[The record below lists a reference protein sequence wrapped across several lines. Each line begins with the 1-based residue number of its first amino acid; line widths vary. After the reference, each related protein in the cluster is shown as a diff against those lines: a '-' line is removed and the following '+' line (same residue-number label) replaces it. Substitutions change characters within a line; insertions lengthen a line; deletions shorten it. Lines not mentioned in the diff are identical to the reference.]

1 MRRIG
6 VYLGIAVT
14 IVLIILIADAFYTVP
29 EWEQVVIT
37 QFGKP
42 IGKPVTEAGLH
53 FKIPFV
59 QEIYRYEKRILRWD
73 GDPKEIPTRD
83 KRFIY
88 VDTMARWRIVDA
100 QKFLEVLGT
109 YTQAYS
115 KLDDTIDAVLRD
127 YVSAN
132 PLVELV
138 RTTNEM
144 PPVEEGEGK
153 VLSPFPEATALETV
167 RLGREKITR
176 AILAEASKA
185 MPAFGME
192 LVDVRI
198 KRINYIERVR
208 TKVYER
214 MISERKRKAAQFRSE
229 GEGQKAEILGQMEK
243 ELKLIISGAYRTAEE
258 IRGQADAEATRIY
271 GDAYNQDPE
280 FYAFFKTLD
289 TYKDNAYKNAF
300 VILGTDSDYY
310 RFLKTIP
317 KEPDTLRLNPT
328 AKGER

>member
-1 MRRIG
+1 MRRMGAFI
-6 VYLGIAVT
+6 VAVIAVS
-14 IVLIILIADAFYTVP
+14 LIFLFSGAFYTVS
-29 EWEQVVIT
+29 EWDQVVVT
-37 QFGKP
+37 QFGR
-42 IGKPVTEAGLH
+42 PVGEPKIEAGLR
-53 FKIPFV
+53 FKIPFI
-59 QEIYRYEKRILRWD
+59 QEIHRYEKRIMRWD

-88 VDTMARWRIVDA
+88 MDTTARWRVVDA

-109 YTQAYS
+109 YTQAYA
-115 KLDDTIDAVLRD
+115 KLDDIIDAVLRD

-144 PPVEEGEGK
+144 PTVEEVEGK
-153 VLSPFPEATALETV
+153 VLSPFQESTAPETV

-198 KRINYIERVR
+198 KRINYVEQVR
-208 TKVYER
+208 KKVYER
-214 MISERKRKAAQFRSE
+214 MVSERKRKAAQFRSE
-229 GEGQKAEILGQMEK
+229 GEGKKAEILGQMEK
-243 ELKLIISGAYRTAEE
+243 ELKSIISGAYRTAEE
-258 IRGQADAEATRIY
+258 IRGDADAEATRIY
-271 GDAYNQDPE
+271 GDAYGRDPA
-280 FYAFFKTLD
+280 FYAFFKTLE
-289 TYKDNAYKNAF
+289 TYKEAAFKNAF
-300 VILGTDSDYY
+300 VIIGTDSDYY

-317 KEPDTLRLNPT
+317 K
-328 AKGER
+328 

>member
-6 VYLGIAVT
+6 AFIGVV
-14 IVLIILIADAFYTVP
+14 IVILLILLISGAFYTVR
-29 EWEQVVIT
+29 EWDQVVIT
-37 QFGKP
+37 QFGRA
-42 IGKPVTEAGLH
+42 IGKPKTEAGLR
-53 FKIPFV
+53 FKIPFI
-59 QEIYRYEKRILRWD
+59 QDIHRYEKRIMRWD

-88 VDTMARWRIVDA
+88 VDTTARWRIVNA
-100 QKFLEVLGT
+100 QKFLEVVGT
-109 YTQAYS
+109 YNQAYA
-115 KLDDTIDAVLRD
+115 KLDDIIDAVLRD

-144 PPVEEGEGK
+144 PTVEEVEGK
-153 VLSPFPEATALETV
+153 VLSPFQEEATAPETV

-176 AILAEASKA
+176 AILLEASKA
-185 MPAFGME
+185 MSAFGMD

-214 MISERKRKAAQFRSE
+214 MVSERKRKAAQFRSE
-229 GEGQKAEILGQMEK
+229 GEGKKAGILGEMEK
-243 ELKLIISGAYRTAEE
+243 ELKSIISGAYRTAEE
-258 IRGQADAEATRIY
+258 IRGGADAEATRIY
-271 GDAYNQDPE
+271 GDAYGQDPA
-280 FYAFFKTLD
+280 FYAFFKTLE
-289 TYKDNAYKNAF
+289 TYKEAAFKNAF

-317 KEPDTLRLNPT
+317 K
-328 AKGER
+328 

>member
-1 MRRIG
+1 MRG
-6 VYLGIAVT
+6 MKAFIAAV
-14 IVLIILIADAFYTVP
+14 IVILLVLLISGAFYTVS
-29 EWEQVVIT
+29 EWDQVVVT
-37 QFGKP
+37 QFGRP
-42 IGKPVTEAGLH
+42 VGKPKTEAGLR
-53 FKIPFV
+53 FKIPV
-59 QEIYRYEKRILRWD
+59 IQDIHRYEKRIMRWD

-88 VDTMARWRIVDA
+88 VDTTARWRVVDA

-109 YTQAYS
+109 YTQAYA
-115 KLDDTIDAVLRD
+115 KLDDIIDAVLRD

-144 PPVEEGEGK
+144 PTVEEVEGK
-153 VLSPFPEATALETV
+153 VLSPFQEATAPETV

-198 KRINYIERVR
+198 KRINYVEQVR
-208 TKVYER
+208 KKVYER
-214 MISERKRKAAQFRSE
+214 MVSERKRKAAQFRSE
-229 GEGQKAEILGQMEK
+229 GEGKKSEILGQMEK
-243 ELKLIISGAYRTAEE
+243 ELKSIISGAYRTAEE
-258 IRGQADAEATRIY
+258 IRGEADAEATKIY
-271 GDAYNQDPE
+271 GDAYGQDPA
-280 FYAFFKTLD
+280 FYAFFKTLE
-289 TYKDNAYKNAF
+289 TYKGAAYKNAL

-317 KEPDTLRLNPT
+317 K
-328 AKGER
+328 

>member
-1 MRRIG
+1 MKRIG
-6 VYLGIAVT
+6 AFIGVV
-14 IVLIILIADAFYTVP
+14 IVIFLILLISGAFYTVR
-29 EWEQVVIT
+29 EWDQVVIT
-37 QFGKP
+37 QFGRP
-42 IGKPVTEAGLH
+42 IGKPKTDAGLR
-53 FKIPFV
+53 FKIPFI
-59 QEIYRYEKRILRWD
+59 QEIHRYEKRIMRWD

-88 VDTMARWRIVDA
+88 VDTTARWRIVDA

-109 YTQAYS
+109 YNQAYA
-115 KLDDTIDAVLRD
+115 KLDDIIDAVLRD
-127 YVSAN
+127 YVSSN

-144 PPVEEGEGK
+144 PTVEEGEGK

-176 AILAEASKA
+176 AILLEASKA
-185 MPAFGME
+185 MPAFGMD

-214 MISERKRKAAQFRSE
+214 MVSERKRKAAQFRSE
-229 GEGQKAEILGQMEK
+229 GEGQKAEILGEMDK
-243 ELKLIISGAYRTAEE
+243 ELKSIISGAYRTAEE
-258 IRGQADAEATRIY
+258 IRGEADAEATRIY
-271 GDAYNQDPE
+271 GDAYGQDPA
-280 FYAFFKTLD
+280 FYAFFKTLE
-289 TYKDNAYKNAF
+289 TYKEAAYKNAF

-317 KEPDTLRLNPT
+317 K
-328 AKGER
+328 

>member
-6 VYLGIAVT
+6 AFIGAV
-14 IVLIILIADAFYTVP
+14 IVIFLILLISGAFYTVR

-37 QFGKP
+37 QFGRP
-42 IGKPVTEAGLH
+42 VGKPKTEAGLR
-53 FKIPFV
+53 FKIPFI
-59 QEIYRYEKRILRWD
+59 QDIHRYEKRIMRWD

-88 VDTMARWRIVDA
+88 VDRTARWRIVDA

-109 YTQAYS
+109 YTQAYA
-115 KLDDTIDAVLRD
+115 KLDDIIDAVLRD

-144 PPVEEGEGK
+144 PTVENVEGK
-153 VLSPFPEATALETV
+153 VLSPFQDEATAPETV

-185 MPAFGME
+185 MSAFGMD

-198 KRINYIERVR
+198 KRINYVEQVR
-208 TKVYER
+208 KKVYER
-214 MISERKRKAAQFRSE
+214 MVSERKRKAAQFRSE
-229 GEGQKAEILGQMEK
+229 GEGKKAEILGQMEK
-243 ELKLIISGAYRTAEE
+243 ELKSIISGAYRTAEE
-258 IRGQADAEATRIY
+258 IRGEADAEATRIY
-271 GDAYNQDPE
+271 GDAYGQDPA
-280 FYAFFKTLD
+280 FYAFFKTLE
-289 TYKDNAYKNAF
+289 TYKGAAYKNAF

-317 KEPDTLRLNPT
+317 K
-328 AKGER
+328 

>member
-1 MRRIG
+1 MRQMGAFLG
-6 VYLGIAVT
+6 VV
-14 IVLIILIADAFYTVP
+14 IVIFLILLISGAFYTVR

-37 QFGKP
+37 QFGRP
-42 IGKPVTEAGLH
+42 IGKPKTEAGLR
-53 FKIPFV
+53 FKIPFI
-59 QEIYRYEKRILRWD
+59 QKLHRYEKRILRWD

-88 VDTMARWRIVDA
+88 VDTTARWRIVDA

-109 YTQAYS
+109 YNQAYA
-115 KLDDTIDAVLRD
+115 KLDDIIDAVLRD

-138 RTTNEM
+138 RTTDEM
-144 PPVEEGEGK
+144 PTVEEGEGK

-176 AILAEASKA
+176 AILLEASKA
-185 MPAFGME
+185 MSAFGMD

-214 MISERKRKAAQFRSE
+214 MVSERKRKAAQFRSE
-229 GEGQKAEILGQMEK
+229 GEGQKAEILGEMDK
-243 ELKLIISGAYRTAEE
+243 ELKSIISGAYRTAEE
-258 IRGQADAEATRIY
+258 IRGEADAEATRIY
-271 GDAYNQDPE
+271 GDAYGQDPA
-280 FYAFFKTLD
+280 FYAFFKTLE
-289 TYKDNAYKNAF
+289 TYKGAAYKNAF

-317 KEPDTLRLNPT
+317 K
-328 AKGER
+328 

>member
-6 VYLGIAVT
+6 TFIGVV
-14 IVLIILIADAFYTVP
+14 IVIFLILLISGAFYTVR
-29 EWEQVVIT
+29 EWDQVVIT
-37 QFGKP
+37 QFGRP
-42 IGKPVTEAGLH
+42 IGKPKTEAGLR

-59 QEIYRYEKRILRWD
+59 QEIHRYEKRIMRWD

-88 VDTMARWRIVDA
+88 VDTTARWRIVDA

-109 YTQAYS
+109 YNQAYA
-115 KLDDTIDAVLRD
+115 KLDDIIDAVLRD
-127 YVSAN
+127 YVSSN

-144 PPVEEGEGK
+144 PTVEEGEGK

-176 AILAEASKA
+176 AILLEAAKA
-185 MPAFGME
+185 MPAFGMD

-214 MISERKRKAAQFRSE
+214 MVSERKRKAAQFRSE
-229 GEGQKAEILGQMEK
+229 GEGQKAEILGEMDK
-243 ELKLIISGAYRTAEE
+243 ELKSIISGAYRTAEE
-258 IRGQADAEATRIY
+258 IRGEADAEATRIY
-271 GDAYNQDPE
+271 GDAYGQDPA
-280 FYAFFKTLD
+280 FYAFFKTLE
-289 TYKDNAYKNAF
+289 TYKEAAYKNAF

-317 KEPDTLRLNPT
+317 K
-328 AKGER
+328 

>member
-1 MRRIG
+1 MRRMGAFIG
-6 VYLGIAVT
+6 VV
-14 IVLIILIADAFYTVP
+14 IVVFLILLFSGAFYTVS
-29 EWEQVVIT
+29 EWDQVVIT
-37 QFGKP
+37 QFGRP
-42 IGKPVTEAGLH
+42 VGKPKTEAGLR
-53 FKIPFV
+53 FKIPFI
-59 QEIYRYEKRILRWD
+59 QEIHRYEKRIMRWD

-88 VDTMARWRIVDA
+88 VDTTARWRIVDA

-109 YTQAYS
+109 YEQAYA
-115 KLDDTIDAVLRD
+115 KMDDIIDAVLRD

-144 PPVEEGEGK
+144 PSVENVEGK
-153 VLSPFPEATALETV
+153 VLSPFQDEATAPETV
-167 RLGREKITR
+167 LLGREKITR

-198 KRINYIERVR
+198 KRINYVEQVR
-208 TKVYER
+208 KKVYER
-214 MISERKRKAAQFRSE
+214 MVSERKRKAAQFRSE
-229 GEGQKAEILGQMEK
+229 GEGKKAEILGQMEK
-243 ELKLIISGAYRTAEE
+243 ELKSIISGAYRTAEE
-258 IRGQADAEATRIY
+258 IRGDADAEATRIY
-271 GDAYNQDPE
+271 GNAYGQDPA
-280 FYAFFKTLD
+280 FYAFFKTLE
-289 TYKDNAYKNAF
+289 TYKGAAYKNAF

-317 KEPDTLRLNPT
+317 K
-328 AKGER
+328 

>member
-1 MRRIG
+1 MGAFIG
-6 VYLGIAVT
+6 VV
-14 IVLIILIADAFYTVP
+14 IVIFLILLLSGAFYTVS
-29 EWEQVVIT
+29 EWDQVVIT
-37 QFGKP
+37 QFGRP
-42 IGKPVTEAGLH
+42 IGKPKTEAGLR
-53 FKIPFV
+53 FKIPFI
-59 QEIYRYEKRILRWD
+59 QEIHRYEKRIMRWD

-88 VDTMARWRIVDA
+88 VDTTARWRIVDA

-109 YTQAYS
+109 YNQAYA
-115 KLDDTIDAVLRD
+115 KLDDIIDAVLRD
-127 YVSAN
+127 YVSSN

-144 PPVEEGEGK
+144 PAVEEGEGK
-153 VLSPFPEATALETV
+153 VLSPFPEVTALETV

-176 AILAEASKA
+176 AILLEASKA
-185 MPAFGME
+185 MSAFGMD

-214 MISERKRKAAQFRSE
+214 MVSERKRKAAQFRSE
-229 GEGQKAEILGQMEK
+229 GEGQKAEILGEMEK
-243 ELKLIISGAYRTAEE
+243 ELKSIISGAYRTAEE
-258 IRGQADAEATRIY
+258 IRGEADAEATRIY
-271 GDAYNQDPE
+271 GDAYGQDPA
-280 FYAFFKTLD
+280 FYAFFKTLE
-289 TYKDNAYKNAF
+289 TYKEAAYKNAF

-317 KEPDTLRLNPT
+317 K
-328 AKGER
+328 

>member
-1 MRRIG
+1 MGGYII
-6 VYLGIAVT
+6 VVIA
-14 IVLIILIADAFYTVP
+14 IFLILILSSFYTVR

-37 QFGKP
+37 QFGKV
-42 IGKPVTEAGLH
+42 IGNPKTEAGLY
-53 FKIPFV
+53 FKIPFI
-59 QEIYRYEKRILRWD
+59 QEINRYEKRIMRWD

-88 VDTMARWRIVDA
+88 VDTTARWRIVDA
-100 QKFLEVLGT
+100 RKFRRVLVS
-109 YTQAYS
+109 YDQAYA
-115 KLDDTIDAVLRD
+115 KLDDTIDAVVRD

-138 RTTNEM
+138 RSTDWM
-144 PPVEEGEGK
+144 PTLKEGEEK
-153 VLSPFPEATALETV
+153 VLSPFPDETARATV
-167 RLGREKITR
+167 VLGREKITR

-198 KRINYIERVR
+198 KRINYVERVR
-208 TKVYER
+208 QKVYER

-229 GEGQKAEILGQMEK
+229 GEGKKAAILGQMEK
-243 ELKLIISGAYRTAEE
+243 ELKSIVSGAYRTAEE
-258 IRGQADAEATRIY
+258 IRGEADAEATRIY
-271 GDAYNQDPE
+271 GEAYGQDPE
-280 FYAFFKTLD
+280 FYAFFKTLE
-289 TYKDNAYKNAF
+289 TYKEAAYKNAS

-317 KEPDTLRLNPT
+317 E
-328 AKGER
+328 

>member
-1 MRRIG
+1 MRRMGAFIG
-6 VYLGIAVT
+6 VVIGVF
-14 IVLIILIADAFYTVP
+14 LILLFSGAFYTVS

-37 QFGKP
+37 QFGRP
-42 IGKPVTEAGLH
+42 VGKPKTEAGLK
-53 FKIPFV
+53 FKIPFI
-59 QEIYRYEKRILRWD
+59 QDIHRYEKRIMRWD

-88 VDTMARWRIVDA
+88 VDTTARWRIVDA

-109 YTQAYS
+109 YNQAYA
-115 KLDDTIDAVLRD
+115 KLDDIIDAVLRD

-144 PPVEEGEGK
+144 PTVENVEGK
-153 VLSPFPEATALETV
+153 VLSPFQDEATAPETV

-185 MPAFGME
+185 MSAFGMD

-198 KRINYIERVR
+198 KRINYVEQVR
-208 TKVYER
+208 KKVYER
-214 MISERKRKAAQFRSE
+214 MVSERKRKAAQFRSE
-229 GEGQKAEILGQMEK
+229 GEGKKAEILGQMEK
-243 ELKLIISGAYRTAEE
+243 ELKSIISGAYRTAEE
-258 IRGQADAEATRIY
+258 IRGEADAEATRIY
-271 GDAYNQDPE
+271 GDAYGQDPA
-280 FYAFFKTLD
+280 FYAFFKTLE
-289 TYKDNAYKNAF
+289 TYKEAAYKNAF

-317 KEPDTLRLNPT
+317 K
-328 AKGER
+328 

>member
-1 MRRIG
+1 MRRMGAFIG
-6 VYLGIAVT
+6 VV
-14 IVLIILIADAFYTVP
+14 IVIFLTLLFSGAFYTVS
-29 EWEQVVIT
+29 EWDQVVIT
-37 QFGKP
+37 QFGRP
-42 IGKPVTEAGLH
+42 VGKPKTEAGLR
-53 FKIPFV
+53 FKIPFI
-59 QEIYRYEKRILRWD
+59 QDIHRYEKRIMRWD

-88 VDTMARWRIVDA
+88 VDTTARWRIVDA

-109 YTQAYS
+109 YNQAYA
-115 KLDDTIDAVLRD
+115 KLDDIIDAVLRD

-144 PPVEEGEGK
+144 PTVEDVEGK
-153 VLSPFPEATALETV
+153 VLSPFQDEATAPETV

-185 MPAFGME
+185 MSAFGMD

-198 KRINYIERVR
+198 KRINYVEQVR
-208 TKVYER
+208 KKVYER
-214 MISERKRKAAQFRSE
+214 MVSERKRKAAQFRSE
-229 GEGQKAEILGQMEK
+229 GEGKKAEILGQMEK
-243 ELKLIISGAYRTAEE
+243 ELKSIISGAYRTAEE
-258 IRGQADAEATRIY
+258 IRGEADAEATRIY
-271 GDAYNQDPE
+271 GDAYGQDPA
-280 FYAFFKTLD
+280 FYAFFKTLE
-289 TYKDNAYKNAF
+289 TYKGAAYKNAF

-317 KEPDTLRLNPT
+317 K
-328 AKGER
+328 

>member
-1 MRRIG
+1 MKRIG
-6 VYLGIAVT
+6 AFIGVV
-14 IVLIILIADAFYTVP
+14 IVIFLILLISGAFYTVR

-37 QFGKP
+37 QFGRP
-42 IGKPVTEAGLH
+42 IGKPKTEAGLR
-53 FKIPFV
+53 FKVPFI
-59 QEIYRYEKRILRWD
+59 QKLHRYEKRVLRWD

-88 VDTMARWRIVDA
+88 VDTTARWRIVDA
-100 QKFLEVLGT
+100 QKFLEVVGT
-109 YTQAYS
+109 YNQAYA
-115 KLDDTIDAVLRD
+115 KLDDIIDAVLRD
-127 YVSAN
+127 YVSSN

-144 PPVEEGEGK
+144 PTVEEGEGK

-176 AILAEASKA
+176 AILLEASKA
-185 MPAFGME
+185 MSAFGMD

-214 MISERKRKAAQFRSE
+214 MVSERKRKAAQFRSE
-229 GEGQKAEILGQMEK
+229 GEGQKAEILGEMEK
-243 ELKLIISGAYRTAEE
+243 ELKSIISGAYRTAEE
-258 IRGQADAEATRIY
+258 IRGEADAEATRIY
-271 GDAYNQDPE
+271 GDAYNQDPA
-280 FYAFFKTLD
+280 FYAFFKTLE
-289 TYKDNAYKNAF
+289 TYKEAAYKNAF

-310 RFLKTIP
+310 RYLKTIP
-317 KEPDTLRLNPT
+317 K
-328 AKGER
+328 

>member
-1 MRRIG
+1 MRKMRPVMG
-6 VYLGIAVT
+6 AVMA
-14 IVLIILIADAFYTVP
+14 VLLVFLIPGSFYTVS
-29 EWEQVVIT
+29 EWDQVVIT

-42 IGKPVTEAGLH
+42 IGGPKTEAGLRL
-53 FKIPFV
+53 KIPLIQV
-59 QEIYRYEKRILRWD
+59 VNRYEKRIMRWD

-88 VDTMARWRIVDA
+88 VDTTARWRITDA

-109 YTQAYS
+109 DTQAYA

-144 PPVEEGEGK
+144 PTVEDVEGQ
-153 VLSPFPEATALETV
+153 VLSPFQEATAPETV
-167 RLGREKITR
+167 LLGREKITR

-192 LVDVRI
+192 LIDVRI
-198 KRINYIERVR
+198 KRINYVEQVR
-208 TKVYER
+208 KKVYER

-229 GEGQKAEILGQMEK
+229 GEGKKAEILGLMEK
-243 ELKLIISGAYRTAEE
+243 ELKSIISGAYRTAEE
-258 IRGQADAEATRIY
+258 IRGEADAEATRIY
-271 GDAYNQDPE
+271 GDAYGQDPA
-280 FYAFFKTLD
+280 FYAFFKTLE
-289 TYKDNAYKNAF
+289 TYKGAAYENAV

-317 KEPDTLRLNPT
+317 K
-328 AKGER
+328 